1 MFAAV
6 QNNVLDPA
14 CLVKLDSFN
23 TRLRG
28 LRTVSQLNHIEAIL
42 RETVY
47 LRAMQIACI
56 WTELAEADA
65 TVQMLLLI
73 SEVMRARRY

>member
-1 MFAAV
+1 MFAAL

-14 CLVKLDSFN
+14 CLVELDSFN

-28 LRTVSQLNHIEAIL
+28 LRTVSQLNHVEAIL
-42 RETVY
+42 REIFY

-56 WTELAEADA
+56 WTELADADA

-73 SEVMRARRY
+73 SEVMRAKRY